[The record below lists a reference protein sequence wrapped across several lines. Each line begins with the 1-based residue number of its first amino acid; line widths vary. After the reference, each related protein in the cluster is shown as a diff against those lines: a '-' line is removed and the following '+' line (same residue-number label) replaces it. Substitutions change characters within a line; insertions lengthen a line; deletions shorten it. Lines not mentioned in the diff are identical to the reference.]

1 MNPLNTVSNS
11 STSQSTKLDTKLDAK
26 LETKLDAKLEAILF
40 WKAEPVSFKKLAQLL
55 STEKTATVEAVK
67 VTEAEIKTSLTE
79 LETSLKNRGS
89 GLTLVQTDSEVMLGT
104 AKEFSPLIEQLTKEE
119 LSRDL
124 GKAGLE
130 TLSIVLYQGP
140 ISRADIDYI
149 RGVNSQFILRNLLI
163 RGLVERIDNPK
174 DARSFLYKTT
184 LDLLAHLGVSK
195 IEELPEY
202 EKVRAD
208 IEAFKGQNIVPDAT
222 IGA

>member
-1 MNPLNTVSNS
+1 MNPSNIPNNFAS
-11 STSQSTKLDTKLDAK
+11 SLS
-26 LETKLDAKLEAILF
+26 AKLEAILF
-40 WKAEPVSFKKLAQLL
+40 WKAEPVSFKKLTQLL
-55 STEKTATVEAVK
+55 LTEKTAISEAVK
-67 VTEAEIKTSLTE
+67 VTEADIKAGLTE
-79 LETSLKNRGS
+79 LETALKNRGS
-89 GLTLVQTDSEVMLGT
+89 GLTLVQTDTEVMLGT

-208 IEAFKGQNIVPDAT
+208 IEAFKSQNIEQSTESTQSTDTTTTPADAT